1 MGKIKVRELGN
12 DALENKQKE
21 HSKQKNKEKKLVK
34 GVKGG
39 ERIVSVGPS
48 EEELA
53 KLSASEKLSDSAIAR
68 ETLNEKTVTT
78 ETQKKLKHR
87 KTKKAPHSKSYQKA
101 IGILDRSKK
110 YKLTEALEM
119 LTKLQRSKFDET
131 VELHINTTETGV
143 SGNITLPHGTGK
155 QIRVAIATDELI
167 EEIAKGL
174 PATPLQASPLAKQSE
189 AARASGLR
197 GGRGQID
204 FDILLA
210 APIMMPKLARVAKIL
225 GPKGLMPNPK
235 NATLVKDPEKAA
247 LEFKKGQIN
256 FRTELKAPIIHL
268 IVGKISFGAKK
279 LSENILALIEAIKKE
294 KIRNVTLKSTMSP
307 GIKLEI

>member
-1 MGKIKVRELGN
+1 MGKIKIRTLG
-12 DALENKQKE
+12 DESLENKQKE
-21 HSKQKNKEKKLVK
+21 KSKIKAHEKKLVK
-34 GVKGG
+34 GAKGG

-53 KLSASEKLSDSAIAR
+53 KVVIVSETNQSQTGKP
-68 ETLNEKTVTT
+68 KTDKPKS
-78 ETQKKLKHR
+78 ENKKR
-87 KTKKAPHSKSYQKA
+87 KANNRKSPHSKSYQKA
-101 IGILDRSKK
+101 LSTLDRIKK
-110 YKLTEALEM
+110 YKLADALDT

-131 VELHINTTETGV
+131 VELHVNTTEMGI

-155 QIRVAIATDELI
+155 TVRVAIADDDL
-167 EEIAKGL
+167 
-174 PATPLQASPLAKQSE
+174 LAKV
-189 AARASGLR
+189 ALGK
-197 GGRGQID
+197 ID

-210 APIMMPKLARVAKIL
+210 APQMMPKLARVAKIL

-235 NATLVKDPEKAA
+235 NATLVKDPEKTA
-247 LEFKKGQIN
+247 LEFRKGQIN

-268 IVGKISFGAKK
+268 IVGKMSFGAKK
-279 LSENILALIEAIKKE
+279 LSENILTLIEAIKKE